1 MAESLLAHLYSRI
14 RGSQE
19 DVATLSLQYIISSN
33 EKLNEAYNRLIC
45 NAIKKDIGTDIT
57 YSCQSV
63 GENSE
68 RPDMSGVDR
77 NGKEVILCEMKFYA
91 GLTANQPNGYLDRLI
106 KEGGQALVFVC
117 PEQRKTSL
125 WTKVKELCAADGKE
139 VVEGDHYNALV
150 CGIALAVL
158 SWGEVIATLKST
170 AESLHL
176 TVLSDIDQLAGFCE
190 MMDSTAFIP
199 FSPEDFGPE
208 NARKEERHFTVLDRL
223 YDVIVDREDLKADGK
238 GLKTTPSRNGY
249 IKYLRIG
256 EYQCALMYNR
266 NAWMDKT
273 SAETPF
279 WFYLSDE
286 DWKQSENLQKR
297 LRTIPEYERNII
309 NDKISIALHAPTDV
323 TLDEVA
329 TEMLRQIIDYKNKY
343 YDHVK

>member
-33 EKLNEAYNRLIC
+33 EKLNEAYNCLIS
-45 NAIKKDIGTDIT
+45 NAIRKDIGTDIT

-77 NGKEVILCEMKFYA
+77 NGKEIILCEMKFYA

-125 WTKVKELCAADGKE
+125 WTKVKELCVADGKE
-139 VVEGDHYNALV
+139 VVEGDHYNASV
-150 CGIALAVL
+150 CGIAMTVL
-158 SWGEVIATLKST
+158 SWGEVVETLKRT
-170 AESLHL
+170 ASAVCAEM
-176 TVLSDIDQLAGFCE
+176 LSDIEQLSGFCN

-208 NARKEERHFTVLDRL
+208 NARREERHFRVLDRL
-223 YDVIVDREDLKADGK
+223 YDLIVGNEELNADSK
-238 GLKTTPSRNGY
+238 GLKATPSRNGY
-249 IKYLRIG
+249 TRYLRIG
-256 EYQCALMYNR
+256 DYQCALMYHR
-266 NAWMDKT
+266 GAWLDKT
-273 SAETPF
+273 SAETPY
-279 WFYLSDE
+279 WFYLCDE
-286 DWKQSENLQKR
+286 SWRQSEGLQKR
-297 LRTIPEYERNII
+297 LRAIPEYERIDI
-309 NDKISIALHAPTDV
+309 DGKMSIALHAQTDV

-329 TEMLRQIIDYKNKY
+329 TEMTRQIIEYKSKY
-343 YDHVK
+343 YDCK